1 MVHPV
6 LPGYAGHRQTGED
19 LLPHLHRLLGSEH
32 RRAADP
38 LPLGPG
44 PLLALDASVPDVAPL
59 PLGDGQSEVQQ
70 ELAGGGGGVE
80 LPLGEDHQVDAGVG
94 HVPDETEAVHGP
106 AADAVDGGDHQ
117 GVAGLQPGP
126 EVLERLAVAPG
137 ARADLGDDLVD
148 AVVLELLGLGLQVA
162 LVLGGLADP
171 GEADDEGKAVD
182 GGPLR
187 LLYSESWGKLMSRK
201 PFCQGF
207 PQGGGVAAVG
217 PGEGRS
223 VGDGEGSG
231 KRPFS
236 AGEVQCLAHEKGPE
250 TSCCRA
256 NIGNGSKRPL
266 GTFRD
271 CRDKVDRTDMFQD
284 NGRHTRLFRTG
295 NVQ

>member
-1 MVHPV
+1 MDHADGFPASGAGQSADRLGPDGDPRHRLQPAE
-6 LPGYAGHRQTGED
+6 LPLH
-19 LLPHLHRLLGSEH
+19 LLPRLWSEH
-32 RRAADP
+32 RRPPDA
-38 LPLGPG
+38 LPLGLG
-44 PLLALDASVPDVAPL
+44 PLLALDAAVPDVAPL

-70 ELAGGGGGVE
+70 ELAGGGGGLE

-126 EVLERLAVAPG
+126 EVPQGLAVAPG

-187 LLYSESWGKLMSRK
+187 LVFGKLGEAYVPETFVSRVSAGRRRSWLRWARREGW
-201 PFCQGF
+201 FIGGWERGAENARF
-207 PQGGGVAAVG
+207 PQNADRDGGG
-217 PGEGRS
+217 
-223 VGDGEGSG
+223 
-231 KRPFS
+231 
-236 AGEVQCLAHEKGPE
+236 
-250 TSCCRA
+250 
-256 NIGNGSKRPL
+256 
-266 GTFRD
+266 
-271 CRDKVDRTDMFQD
+271 
-284 NGRHTRLFRTG
+284 
-295 NVQ
+295 